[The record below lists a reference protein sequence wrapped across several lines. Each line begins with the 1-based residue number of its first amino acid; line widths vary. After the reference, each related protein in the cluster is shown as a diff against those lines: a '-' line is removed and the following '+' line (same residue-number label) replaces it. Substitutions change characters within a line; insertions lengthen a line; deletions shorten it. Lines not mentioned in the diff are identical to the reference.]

1 MPLQVQTIC
10 HLSSRAV
17 DRTGIDGEL
26 NRYLE
31 RGVANIS
38 ENPVEERKQ
47 YDGND
52 NSIIG
57 ENRTDVGMQ
66 KNA

>member
-1 MPLQVQTIC
+1 M
-10 HLSSRAV
+10 SSRAIN
-17 DRTGIDGEL
+17 RTGIDGGL

-38 ENPVEERKQ
+38 EDPVEKRKQ

-57 ENRTDVGMQ
+57 ENSTDVGMQ
-66 KNA
+66 KYS